1 MSVANTVRET
11 IARYHMTQKGGK
23 VIACLSGGA
32 DSVCLLRVLSE
43 LKNELDISLSA
54 VHVNHCLRGEESDR
68 DMHFCE
74 ALCESLDI
82 PLRVFHVDV
91 AGYCAEH
98 GTSTEEGA
106 RILRYSAFAE
116 EAQRLDGAKIATAH
130 NRGDNCETVVFNL
143 ARGTGIKG
151 LRGIPPVR
159 EDIIRPL
166 IRVTREEIEE
176 YLRSLGQD
184 FVTDSTNLTEDYS
197 RNIIRH
203 RVIPVLSG
211 INEGF
216 GKAVT
221 RLSESAAEDEEYFEE
236 LIKAIPES
244 DIHSYPPS
252 VRKRYIRKKLSEA
265 GAECSYERLC
275 ELDGMMTSGKN
286 VRYDLRGDLF
296 AVFDS
301 GRMEIKIIPQKSR
314 ISFEK
319 AVDISLEGEISV
331 PEFDKTVIIRRP
343 CNDIFTDDGNV
354 QRKLTNRL
362 VNCDKI
368 QGVVTVRNKRSGDKI
383 RFHGRGVTTKLK
395 KHFNALKLS
404 ETERQSALVM
414 EDELGIF
421 WCEYGGAAERVFPA
435 VTDSTGKTI
444 DITVRKTAENGKR
457 NDQ

>member
-1 MSVANTVRET
+1 MSVINTVRET
-11 IARYHMTQKGGK
+11 IARYRMTESGGR

-43 LKNELDISLSA
+43 LSGELHISLSA

-68 DMHFCE
+68 DMRFCE
-74 ALCESLDI
+74 ELCKRLNI

-91 AGYCAEH
+91 TGYCENH

-106 RILRYSAFAE
+106 RILRYNAFEE
-116 EAQRLDGAKIATAH
+116 EADRLGGAKIATAH
-130 NRGDNCETVVFNL
+130 NRSDNCETVVFNL

-151 LRGIPPVR
+151 LRGIPPTR
-159 EDIIRPL
+159 DDIIRPL
-166 IRVTREEIEE
+166 IRVTREEIEG
-176 YLRSLGQD
+176 YLGELGQEY
-184 FVTDSTNLTEDYS
+184 VTDSTNLTEDYS

-211 INEGF
+211 INSGF
-216 GKAVT
+216 GRAVT

-236 LIKAIPES
+236 LIKNIPE
-244 DIHSYPPS
+244 DKIFTYPPS
-252 VRKRYIRKKLSEA
+252 VRKRYIRKRLSEA

-275 ELDGMMTSGKN
+275 ELDNMMTSGKN
-286 VRYDLRGDLF
+286 VRYDLKGDIF
-296 AVFDS
+296 AVFEN
-301 GRMEIKIIPQKSR
+301 GGMKIKNIPSKAAV
-314 ISFEK
+314 SFEK
-319 AVDISLEGEISV
+319 NADISRETEISV

-343 CNDIFTDDGNV
+343 CNDIFADSGNI

-368 QGVVTVRNKRSGDKI
+368 QGVVTVRNKRDGDKI
-383 RFHGRGVTTKLK
+383 CFHGRGVTTKLK

-404 ETERQSALVM
+404 ENERQTALVM

-421 WCEYGGAAERVFPA
+421 WCEYGGAAERVFPEN
-435 VTDSTGKTI
+435 TDSTENII
-444 DITVRKTAENGKR
+444 DITVRKTAEND
-457 NDQ
+457 N

>member
-1 MSVANTVRET
+1 
-11 IARYHMTQKGGK
+11 MTESGGR

-32 DSVCLLRVLSE
+32 DSVCLLKVLSE
-43 LKNELDISLSA
+43 LKDELQISLSA

-68 DMHFCE
+68 DMRFCE
-74 ALCESLDI
+74 ELCKRLNI

-91 AGYCAEH
+91 TGYCENH

-106 RILRYSAFAE
+106 RILRYSAFAG
-116 EAQRLDGAKIATAH
+116 EAQRLGGAKIATAH

-159 EDIIRPL
+159 GDIIRPL
-166 IRVTREEIEE
+166 IRVTREEIEG
-176 YLRSLGQD
+176 YLGELGQEY
-184 FVTDSTNLTEDYS
+184 VTDSTNLTEDYS

-203 RVIPVLSG
+203 KVIPVLSG
-211 INEGF
+211 INNGF
-216 GKAVT
+216 GRAVT

-236 LIKAIPES
+236 LIKTIPEDKIFTYS
-244 DIHSYPPS
+244 PS

-275 ELDGMMTSGKN
+275 ELDNMMTSGKN
-286 VRYDLRGDLF
+286 VRYDLKGDIF
-296 AVFDS
+296 AVFEN
-301 GRMEIKIIPQKSR
+301 GGMEIKNIPSKAAV
-314 ISFEK
+314 SFEK
-319 AVDISLEGEISV
+319 NADISRETEVSV
-331 PEFDKTVIIRRP
+331 PDFDKTVIIRRL
-343 CNDIFTDDGNV
+343 CNDIFTEDGNV

-368 QGVVTVRNKRSGDKI
+368 QGVVTVRNKRDGDKI
-383 RFHGRGVTTKLK
+383 CFHGRGVTTKLK

-404 ETERQSALVM
+404 ETQRQSALVM

-421 WCEYGGAAERVFPA
+421 WCEYGGAAERVFPEN
-435 VTDSTGKTI
+435 TDSTENII

-457 NDQ
+457 NNQ

>member
-1 MSVANTVRET
+1 
-11 IARYHMTQKGGK
+11 MTQKGGR

-43 LKNELDISLSA
+43 LSSELHISLSA

-68 DMHFCE
+68 DMRFCE
-74 ALCESLDI
+74 ELCKRLNI

-91 AGYCAEH
+91 TGYCESH

-106 RILRYSAFAE
+106 RILRYNAFEE
-116 EAQRLDGAKIATAH
+116 EADRLGGAKIATAH

-159 EDIIRPL
+159 GDIIRPL

-176 YLRSLGQD
+176 YLGELGQEY
-184 FVTDSTNLTEDYS
+184 VTDSTNLTEDYS

-203 RVIPVLSG
+203 KVIPVLSG
-211 INEGF
+211 INNGF
-216 GKAVT
+216 GRAVT

-236 LIKAIPES
+236 LIKNIPE
-244 DIHSYPPS
+244 DKIFTYPPS

-275 ELDGMMTSGKN
+275 ELDNMMTSGKN
-286 VRYDLRGDLF
+286 VRYDLKGDIF
-296 AVFDS
+296 AVFEN
-301 GRMEIKIIPQKSR
+301 GGMEIKNIPSKSAV
-314 ISFEK
+314 SFEK
-319 AVDISLEGEISV
+319 NADISRETEISV

-343 CNDIFTDDGNV
+343 DNDIFTDDVNI

-368 QGVVTVRNKRSGDKI
+368 QGVVTVRNKRDGDKI
-383 RFHGRGVTTKLK
+383 CFHGRGVTTKLK

-404 ETERQSALVM
+404 ENERQSALVM

-421 WCEYGGAAERVFPA
+421 WCEYGGAAERVFPTA
-435 VTDSTGKTI
+435 SDSTHKII

-457 NDQ
+457 NNQ

>member
-1 MSVANTVRET
+1 MSVIDTVRET
-11 IARYHMTQKGGK
+11 IARYHMTPKGGRI
-23 VIACLSGGA
+23 IACLSGGA
-32 DSVCLLRVLSE
+32 DSVCLLKVLSE
-43 LKNELDISLSA
+43 LKDELQISLSA

-68 DMHFCE
+68 DMHFCM

-91 AGYCAEH
+91 TGYCAEH

-106 RILRYSAFAE
+106 RILRYNAFAE
-116 EAQRLDGAKIATAH
+116 EAQCLGGAKIATAH

-159 EDIIRPL
+159 GDIIRPL

-216 GKAVT
+216 GRAVT

-236 LIKAIPES
+236 LIGSIPEY
-244 DIHSYPPS
+244 DICTYPPS

-286 VRYDLRGDLF
+286 VRYDLKGDLF
-296 AVFDS
+296 AVFDK
-301 GRMEIKIIPQKSR
+301 GRMEIKNIPSKAH
-314 ISFEK
+314 IGFEK
-319 AVDISLEGEISV
+319 RVDISRESEISV

-343 CNDIFTDDGNV
+343 DNDIFTDGGNV

-368 QGVVTVRNKRSGDKI
+368 QGVVTVRNKHDGDKI
-383 RFHGRGVTTKLK
+383 CFHGRGVTTKLK

-404 ETERQSALVM
+404 ETQRQSAIVM

-421 WCEYGGAAERVFPA
+421 WCEYGGAAERVFPTA
-435 VTDSTGKTI
+435 SDSTNKII

-457 NDQ
+457 NN

>member
-1 MSVANTVRET
+1 MSVTDTVRET
-11 IARYHMTQKGGK
+11 IARYNMTESGGR

-32 DSVCLLRVLSE
+32 DSVCLLKVLSE
-43 LKNELDISLSA
+43 LKDELQISLSA

-68 DMHFCE
+68 DMRFCE
-74 ALCESLDI
+74 ELCKRLNI

-91 AGYCAEH
+91 TGYCENH

-106 RILRYSAFAE
+106 RILRYSAFAG
-116 EAQRLDGAKIATAH
+116 EAQRLGGAKIATAH

-159 EDIIRPL
+159 GDIIRPL
-166 IRVTREEIEE
+166 IRVTREEIEG
-176 YLRSLGQD
+176 YLGELGQEY
-184 FVTDSTNLTEDYS
+184 VTDSTNLTEDYS

-203 RVIPVLSG
+203 KVIPVLSG
-211 INEGF
+211 INNGF
-216 GKAVT
+216 GRAVT

-236 LIKAIPES
+236 LIKTIPEDKIFTYS
-244 DIHSYPPS
+244 PS

-275 ELDGMMTSGKN
+275 ELDNMMTSGKN
-286 VRYDLRGDLF
+286 VRYDLKGDIF
-296 AVFDS
+296 AVFEN
-301 GRMEIKIIPQKSR
+301 GGMEIKNIPSKAAV
-314 ISFEK
+314 SFEK
-319 AVDISLEGEISV
+319 NADISRETEVSV
-331 PEFDKTVIIRRP
+331 PDFDKTVIIRRL
-343 CNDIFTDDGNV
+343 CNDIFTEDGNV

-368 QGVVTVRNKRSGDKI
+368 QGVVTVRNKRDGDKI
-383 RFHGRGVTTKLK
+383 CFHGRGVTTKLK

-404 ETERQSALVM
+404 ETQRQSALVM

-421 WCEYGGAAERVFPA
+421 WCEYGGAAERVFPEN
-435 VTDSTGKTI
+435 TDSTENII

-457 NDQ
+457 NNQ